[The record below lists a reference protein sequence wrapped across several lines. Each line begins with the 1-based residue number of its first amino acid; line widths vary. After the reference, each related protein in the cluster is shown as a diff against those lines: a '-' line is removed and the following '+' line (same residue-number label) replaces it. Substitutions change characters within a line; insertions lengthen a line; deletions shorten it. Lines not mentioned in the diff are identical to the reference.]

1 MKPSIYSLLA
11 FFALLTGCLPEP
23 LEIDVPQAESKLVVS
38 SQIIPDN
45 IMLVTVTRSF
55 SALEG
60 SYGSDLGQ
68 EDLEKV
74 LVKRAL
80 VTLSYGNRTDTLFS
94 LPESPGVFASLLR
107 LSGEGQ
113 TFDLY
118 VYDSTS
124 QQSVTSRS
132 TMLSRI
138 GLDDASVETKVS
150 SLDTSYALNYTFND
164 PDGDNWYVLNVFDPN
179 EIGQQGLGEN
189 FSFDGSSN
197 THTELIS
204 DKLFNT
210 SEITGT
216 AEILDQRFGDTVAV
230 MLSNISE
237 EYFRFLDARKRVGGI
252 LASVTGEPINHP
264 SNIIG
269 GYGFFNTHNPSIS
282 VVAIKE

>member
-1 MKPSIYSLLA
+1 MKQIIYPILALSILLN
-11 FFALLTGCLPEP
+11 GCLPDP
-23 LEIDVPQAESKLVVS
+23 LEIEVPQAESKLVVS
-38 SQIIPDN
+38 SQVIPDN

-68 EDLEKV
+68 EDLEKL

-80 VTLSYGNRTDTLFS
+80 VTLSYNNRTDTLFS
-94 LPESPGVFASLLR
+94 LPESPGVFASLIQ

-124 QQSVTSRS
+124 QQSVTSQS
-132 TMLSRI
+132 TMLPRI
-138 GLDDASVETKVS
+138 GLESASVETKIN
-150 SLDTSYALNYTFND
+150 SLDTTYTLNYAFDD
-164 PDGDNWYVLNVFDPN
+164 PEGDNWYVLNVFDPN
-179 EIGQQGLGEN
+179 AIGQQGLGAN

-204 DKLFNT
+204 DKLFN
-210 SEITGT
+210 SSAIKGT
-216 AEILDQRFGDTVAV
+216 AEILDQDFGDTVAV

-237 EYFRFLDARKRVGGI
+237 EYFKFLDARKRVGGI

-264 SNIIG
+264 SNVVG

-282 VVAIKE
+282 IVAIKE